1 LKVLTLLGTRP
12 EIIRL
17 SRVIPQLDRHCE
29 QVLVYTGQNFDPAL
43 SDVFFSELRLRAP
56 DVHLGI
62 RAATFAE
69 QFSELIARAGPL
81 LQRVRP
87 DRLLLLGDTNSAL
100 VAILAA
106 RMGIPVYH
114 MEGGNRAYDDRVP
127 EEINRRVIDHCSS
140 VLMPYTERSAANLV
154 REGIERERVF
164 VTGNP
169 IFEVLEAY
177 APEIDAS
184 DVRARLGLNADN
196 QADRYFLATLH
207 RSENVDDPSRL
218 DGILEGFSRVAE
230 AHSTPLIV
238 ALHPRTASRMRS
250 PPRSPLVRILPPLGF
265 FDFVHLEKHASLVLS
280 DSGTVPEEC
289 AIMRVP
295 NLSVRDVTERPETIE
310 CGSTALTGGDPADI
324 ERIASMVLKLPRDW
338 VPPREYTIRDVSS
351 TVARI
356 VLGAS

>member
-1 LKVLTLLGTRP
+1 MRVLTLLGTRP

-43 SDVFFSELRLRAP
+43 SDVFFSELGLRAP

-62 RAATFAE
+62 RASTFAE
-69 QFSELIARAGPL
+69 QFSELIARSGPL

-114 MEGGNRAYDDRVP
+114 MEGGNRAYDDRIP
-127 EEINRRVIDHCSS
+127 EEVNRRIIDHCSS

-154 REGIERERVF
+154 REGIARERVF

-169 IFEVLEAY
+169 IFEVLETY
-177 APEIDAS
+177 MPDIDAS
-184 DVRARLGLNADN
+184 DVRARLGLEK
-196 QADRYFLATLH
+196 YFLATLH
-207 RSENVDDPSRL
+207 RSENVDDPARF
-218 DGILEGFSRVAE
+218 DGILEGFSRVADK
-230 AHSTPLIV
+230 HQTPLIV
-238 ALHPRTASRMRS
+238 ALHPRTASRMNEA
-250 PPRSPLVRILPPLGF
+250 PRSPLVRILPPLGF
-265 FDFVHLEKHASLVLS
+265 FDFVHLEKHAALVLS

-289 AIMRVP
+289 AILRVP
-295 NLSVRDVTERPETIE
+295 NVSVRDATERPETIE
-310 CGSTALTGGDPADI
+310 CGSTALTGGDPDDI
-324 ERIASMVLKLPRDW
+324 ERIASMVLQLPRDW
-338 VPPREYTIRDVSS
+338 VPPREYTIRDVSA